1 MKNLNLFFI
10 AILSIIIFSG
20 CLKVNTKVN
29 FNKDG
34 SGTVEETVLM
44 SDAVV
49 ALMKEFMSSF
59 QDSTTTSDEFKLFKE
74 NELIEKSIEYG
85 ERVEYVSGEEIKI
98 DGWEGYKAVY
108 SFDDIN
114 QVTLST
120 DPNEKI
126 ESGTTEE
133 KEHFTFSFTPGVVSE
148 LIITRPD
155 INPEDINLDSEVE
168 SESTQLDDQIIK
180 LMDGMQVKISLEFE
194 EDVVE
199 TNAQYVDGSEVILFD
214 IDFGKLLKNKQS
226 LEMLKNDPPKN
237 LDDMKAMMEI
247 VPEIKI
253 DLQKPIKVKF

>member
-59 QDSTTTSDEFKLFKE
+59 QDSTTTSEEFKLFKE

-85 ERVEYVSGEEIKI
+85 EGVEYVSGEEIKI

-126 ESGTTEE
+126 ESGTTEK
-133 KEHFTFSFTPGVVSE
+133 KEHFTFTFTPGAVSE

-155 INPEDINLDSEVE
+155 IIPEDLDMDSEVE
-168 SESTQLDDQIIK
+168 SENTQLDDQIIK

-226 LEMLKNDPPKN
+226 LELLKNDPPKS

-253 DLQKPIKVKF
+253 DLQKQIKIKI